1 MKLNALEDL
10 FVRELSEIYGS
21 EQQILKA
28 LPKMIKAT
36 AQPSLRQAFSDH
48 KGETKDQI
56 ARLERIFK
64 LLGEEPARLKSY
76 PVAGVIQQGDEIIH
90 SKESDADVRDAALLS
105 TAQKVEHYEIA
116 SYGAVHTHAALL
128 GYEEAAAELAVSLK
142 EEHEMDARLTAIAKE
157 TVNLDAARAPYG
169 RARTGKRALATAHS
183 SPDSGSAGRLLVG
196 LSIGAALALFLGS
209 ANWRKGQS
217 TLYNSSGERI

>member
-10 FVRELSEIYGS
+10 FVRELSELYGS
-21 EQQILKA
+21 EKLILKA
-28 LPKMIKAT
+28 IPKMIKA
-36 AQPSLRQAFSDH
+36 AAHPSLRQALTDH
-48 KGETKDQI
+48 KTETKDQI

-64 LLGEEPARLKSY
+64 LLGEEPQKLKSY
-76 PVAGVIQQGDEIIH
+76 PVTGAILQGDDLIH

-128 GYEEAAAELAVSLK
+128 GYEEAASELAVSLK

-157 TVNLDAARAPYG
+157 SVNLDAARAPYG
-169 RARTGKRALATAHS
+169 RARTGKRALAKEHS
-183 SPDSGSAGRLLVG
+183 SPESGSAGRLLVG
-196 LSIGAALALFLGS
+196 LSIGAALAIFLGS
-209 ANWRKGQS
+209 ASWRKGKS
-217 TLYNSSGERI
+217 TVYNSAGENI

>member
-10 FVRELSEIYGS
+10 FVRELSELYGS

-28 LPKMIKAT
+28 LPKMIKAA
-36 AQPSLRQAFSDH
+36 AQPSLRQALSDH
-48 KGETKDQI
+48 KTETKGQI
-56 ARLERIFK
+56 ARLERIFQV
-64 LLGEEPARLKSY
+64 LGEEPQKLKSY
-76 PVAGVIQQGDEIIH
+76 PVMGAIQQGDELIH

-105 TAQKVEHYEIA
+105 NAQKVEHYEIA

-128 GYEEAAAELAVSLK
+128 GYEEAASELAVSLK
-142 EEHEMDARLTAIAKE
+142 EEHEMDARLTVIAKE
-157 TVNLDAARAPYG
+157 SVNLDAARAPYG
-169 RARTGKRALATAHS
+169 RARTGKRALAVNHS

-209 ANWRKGQS
+209 ASWRKGES
-217 TLYNSSGERI
+217 TLYNSSGEGI